1 MKSKLRENFKIK
13 KLGTTTA
20 FLFEKYVIVGC
31 LSIDWI
37 QLFSGLPVFD
47 VMIDK
52 YGKLHFVSQRNVIQ

>member
-1 MKSKLRENFKIK
+1 MRKNLEIK

-37 QLFSGLPVFD
+37 QIFSGLPVFD
-47 VMIDK
+47 VMIDEC
-52 YGKLHFVSQRNVIQ
+52 GKLHFVSQRSVTQ